1 MNETSFT
8 TNSPELAQLVEF
20 GEAEACADMLLAA
33 AASLGTRVVH
43 IGSAIALVASQIP
56 IMLFNRVVGLGLREP
71 ATEAMLDDVVAMY
84 REAGVTR
91 YAVQISPAARPAEL
105 PDWLEAR
112 GLLARDN
119 WAKVYRT
126 ATPPPEISTDLRIES
141 IGSEHAQTFAQVTCT
156 AFGMPLALSA
166 MLVATN
172 DRPGWRQYLAF
183 DGDEAVATGALYVR
197 GDVGWLGVGST
208 LPSHRRR
215 GGQGALMA
223 RRIQDGVALGCKWLV
238 TETGED
244 LPERPNPSYHN
255 MVRTGFALAYQRINY
270 FPSH

>member
-1 MNETSFT
+1 MN
-8 TNSPELAQLVEF
+8 NPELAQLVEF
-20 GEAEACADMLLAA
+20 GEGEACADMQLAA
-33 AASLGTRVVH
+33 AAALGTRVER

-71 ATEAMLDDVVAMY
+71 ATEAMLDDLVALY
-84 REAGVTR
+84 REAGVTKF
-91 YAVQISPAARPAEL
+91 AVQVSPAAQPAEL
-105 PDWLEAR
+105 PAWLEAR
-112 GLLARDN
+112 GLSARDH
-119 WAKVYRT
+119 WAKVYRPAT
-126 ATPPPEISTDLRIES
+126 APPEVSTDLRIETT
-141 IGSEHAQTFAQVTCT
+141 GLEHAEAFAQVACT

-166 MLVATN
+166 MLVATIG
-172 DRPGWRQYLAF
+172 RPGWQHYLAF

-215 GGQGALMA
+215 GGQSALMA
-223 RRIQDGVALGCKWLV
+223 RRIQDGAALGCTWLV

-255 MVRTGFALAYQRINY
+255 MLRTGFALAYQRANY
-270 FPSH
+270 FLSH